1 MSKVWR
7 FRMAVAAL
15 TLFVICGALTSAG
28 AKKKPKPQSQIQPW
42 ESDPKFDVVVD
53 KISTREL
60 LFVKNLREYSPMV
73 ETYIQNMRPDKDLG
87 SVPISDQ
94 YFLGRVTLQTEL
106 QDVNFLP
113 HSNEPQ
119 PSSLQKMFST
129 MKLTRTK
136 PGDGKLRAG

>member
-7 FRMAVAAL
+7 FRVAVAAL

-73 ETYIQNMRPDKDLG
+73 ETYIQNKSEER
-87 SVPISDQ
+87 
-94 YFLGRVTLQTEL
+94 RV
-106 QDVNFLP
+106 
-113 HSNEPQ
+113 
-119 PSSLQKMFST
+119 
-129 MKLTRTK
+129 
-136 PGDGKLRAG
+136 GKECRSRWSPYH

>member
-28 AKKKPKPQSQIQPW
+28 AKKEPKPQSQIQPW

-87 SVPISDQ
+87 SVPISDK
-94 YFLGRVTLQTEL
+94 YFLGRVKLQTDRKSTRL
-106 QDVNFLP
+106 N
-113 HSNEPQ
+113 
-119 PSSLQKMFST
+119 SSHL
-129 MKLTRTK
+129 
-136 PGDGKLRAG
+136 